1 MDNRVLASALVKNG
15 LFSEELSR
23 QLLTEAE
30 DSREPLEQVVYL
42 RHILNE
48 EDVAKTK
55 SSVLGVPYKK
65 IDPTSISADVLKI
78 IPEETANSYK
88 LIPLSLSNQML
99 VVGMINPDDTKAQEA
114 LRFIAKQ
121 NGYNLGVYLIT
132 PTDLEMA
139 LRRYSPYQTVIQEAV
154 ALLNIKPGSNLNVT
168 QRAINLEEQV
178 VGSKEAPII
187 RIVSSTLKEAVEKGA
202 SDIHI
207 EPQKDRLRIR
217 FRLDGDLQEAANLPL
232 ELSQP
237 VISRLKIMAEL
248 KIDENRIPQDG
259 RFRTVIFGRDIDYRV
274 STFPTPIGEKMA
286 IRVLDPTLGLK
297 SVDNL
302 GLVGHNADLVKE
314 GINKP
319 FGMVLITGPTGSGK
333 TTTLYAL
340 LQTLNKEDV
349 NILSMEDPVEY
360 FVDGINQSQIRPEI
374 GYTFAAGL
382 RQAVRQDPDIIMVG
396 EIRDRETADL
406 AVQAALTGHVVLSTL
421 HTNDA
426 VGVIPRL
433 IDMGIEPFLLPSSL
447 NLMVAQRLVRRLCEQ
462 CKQPYDAAE
471 NINALISKELGKLPK
486 EEVLKFEQSIPGLRV
501 EDGRFKFYHANG
513 CPACKGKGTVGRVA
527 LFEVLKIT
535 RELEEIINAAAG
547 DEAKVRNE
555 ARRQGM
561 ISLRQDGI
569 FKALLG
575 MVSIEEVVKETVE
588 T

>member
-1 MDNRVLASALVKNG
+1 MDSKVLADALVKNG

-30 DSREPLEQVVYL
+30 SVHKPLEEVIYL
-42 RHILNE
+42 RHILDDE
-48 EDVAKTK
+48 AVAKAK
-55 SSVLGVPYKK
+55 SSVLGIPYKK
-65 IDPTSISADVLKI
+65 IDPSSISADLLKI
-78 IPEETANSYK
+78 IPEETANTYK
-88 LIPLSLSNQML
+88 VIPLSLSNQML
-99 VVGMINPDDTKAQEA
+99 VVGMVNPDDTKAQEA

-121 NGYNLGVYLIT
+121 NNYNLGVYLVT

-139 LRRYSPYQTVIQEAV
+139 IRRYSPYQTVIQEAISM
-154 ALLNIKPGSNLNVT
+154 LNIKPGANLNVGQT
-168 QRAINLEEQV
+168 AINLEAQG
-178 VGSKEAPII
+178 VGTQEAPII
-187 RIVSSTLKEAVEKGA
+187 RIVSSTLKEAVERGA

-207 EPQKDRLRIR
+207 EPQRDRLRVR
-217 FRLDGDLQEAANLPL
+217 FRLDGDLQEMTALPL
-232 ELSQP
+232 ELGQP
-237 VISRLKIMAEL
+237 IISRIKILADL
-248 KIDENRIPQDG
+248 KIDETRVPQDG
-259 RFRTVIFGRDIDYRV
+259 RFRTLIFGRDIDYRV
-274 STFPTPIGEKMA
+274 STFPTPVGEKIA
-286 IRVLDPTLGLK
+286 IRVLDPTIGLK

-302 GLVGHNADLVKE
+302 GLIGHNADLVQE
-314 GINKP
+314 GITKP

-406 AVQAALTGHVVLSTL
+406 AVQAALTGHIVLSTL

-447 NLMVAQRLVRRLCEQ
+447 NLMLAQRLVRRLCPN
-462 CKQPYDAAE
+462 CRQPYAAAD
-471 NINALISKELGKLPK
+471 NIADLITKELSKLR
-486 EEVLKFEQSIPGLRV
+486 ETELAGFQSVVSGLKPEGPFTL
-501 EDGRFKFYHANG
+501 YHAPG
-513 CPACKGKGTVGRVA
+513 CAACKGKGTQGRIA
-527 LFEVLKIT
+527 LFEVLKVT
-535 RELEEIINAAAG
+535 RELEEIINTSAG
-547 DEAKVRNE
+547 DESKVRE
-555 ARRQGM
+555 ESKRQGM

-569 FKALLG
+569 LKALSG
-575 MVSIEEVVKETVE
+575 IVSIEEVLKETVE

>member
-1 MDNRVLASALVKNG
+1 MENRALADSLVKNG

-23 QLLTEAE
+23 RLLTEAE
-30 DSREPLEQVVYL
+30 QSGQPLEQIIYL
-42 RHILNE
+42 RRILDE
-48 EDVAKTK
+48 AAVAKAK
-55 SSVLGVPYKK
+55 SAVLSIPYEK
-65 IDPTSISADVLKI
+65 IDPLTISAEVLKL
-78 IPEETANSYK
+78 IPEETADTYR
-88 LIPLSLSNQML
+88 LVPLSFSNQML
-99 VVGMINPDDTKAQEA
+99 VVGMVNPDDTRAQEA

-121 NGYNLGVYLIT
+121 NNFSLGVYIIT

-154 ALLNIKPGSNLNVT
+154 AALNIKPGSNLSVT

-178 VGSKEAPII
+178 AGSKEAPII
-187 RIVSSTLKEAVEKGA
+187 RIVSSTLKEAVERGA

-207 EPQKDRLRIR
+207 EPQRDRLRIR
-217 FRLDGDLQEAANLPL
+217 FRVDGELQETAAMPI
-232 ELSQP
+232 ELGQP
-237 VISRLKIMAEL
+237 IISRIKILADL
-248 KIDENRIPQDG
+248 KIDETRVPQDG
-259 RFRTVIFGRDIDYRV
+259 RFRTLIFGRDIDYRV
-274 STFPTPIGEKMA
+274 STFPTPVGEKMA
-286 IRVLDPTLGLK
+286 IRVLDPTVGLK
-297 SVDNL
+297 SVDDL
-302 GLVGHNADLVKE
+302 GLVGRNADLVKE

-340 LQTLNKEDV
+340 LQILNKEDV

-426 VGVIPRL
+426 VGVIQRL
-433 IDMGIEPFLLPSSL
+433 IDMRIEPFILPSSL
-447 NLMVAQRLVRRLCEQ
+447 NLMVAQRLIRRLCQ
-462 CKQPYDAAE
+462 SCKQQITAPANVQE
-471 NINALISKELGKLPK
+471 IIKKELAKLTK
-486 EEVLKFEQSIPGLRV
+486 DELARFAQMVPGLQPEGPFTV
-501 EDGRFKFYHANG
+501 FHSPG
-513 CPACKGKGTVGRVA
+513 CPVCKGKGTQGRVA
-527 LFEVLKIT
+527 LFEVFRTT
-535 RELEEIINAAAG
+535 RELEEIINTSGG
-547 DEAKVRNE
+547 DESKVRAE
-555 ARRQGM
+555 SRRQGM

-569 FKALLG
+569 LKAMQG
-575 MVSIEEVVKETVE
+575 TVSIEEVLNETVE

>member
-1 MDNRVLASALVKNG
+1 MDNKVLAGALVRNG

-23 QLLTEAE
+23 RLQTEAE
-30 DSREPLEQVVYL
+30 SARSSLEDVIYL
-42 RHILNE
+42 RHILSE
-48 EDVAKTK
+48 EDVAKAK
-55 SSVLGVPYKK
+55 SSILGIPYKK
-65 IDPTSISADVLKI
+65 IDPGSISADALKAV
-78 IPEETANSYK
+78 PEETANTYK
-88 LIPLSLSNQML
+88 LVPLNLGNRML
-99 VVGMINPDDTKAQEA
+99 VAGMVHPDDTRAQEA
-114 LRFIAKQ
+114 LRFIAQQ

-139 LRRYSPYQTVIQEAV
+139 LRRYSPYQTVVQEAV
-154 ALLNIKPGSNLNVT
+154 SALNIKPGSNLSVS
-168 QRAINLEEQV
+168 QRVINLEEQV

-187 RIVSSTLKEAVEKGA
+187 RIVSSTLREAVERGA

-217 FRLDGDLQEAANLPL
+217 FRLDGDLQEAATLPL

-237 VISRLKIMAEL
+237 IISRIKIMAEL
-248 KIDENRIPQDG
+248 KIDENRVPQDG

-274 STFPTPIGEKMA
+274 STFPTPIGEKIA
-286 IRVLDPTLGLK
+286 IRVLDPTIGLK
-297 SVDNL
+297 SVGNL
-302 GLVGHNADLVKE
+302 GLTGHNADLVKE

-340 LQTLNKEDV
+340 LQILNKEDV

-360 FVDGINQSQIRPEI
+360 FVDGINQSQVRPEI

-447 NLMVAQRLVRRLCEQ
+447 NLMVAQRLVRRLCDQ
-462 CKQPYDAAE
+462 CLEEYEAPE
-471 NINALISKELGKLPK
+471 NINKLAAEEISKLSK
-486 EEVLKFEQSIPGLRV
+486 EEIVKLGGEIKGFNPEGPFR
-501 EDGRFKFYHANG
+501 FYHSKG
-513 CPACKGKGTVGRVA
+513 CAACKGKGTLGRVA

-535 RELEEIINAAAG
+535 RELEDIINSDAG
-547 DEAKVRNE
+547 DEGKVRQE

-561 ISLRQDGI
+561 VSLRQDGI
-569 FKALLG
+569 IKALSG
-575 MVSIEEVVKETVE
+575 IVSIEEVLKETVE